1 MLLSTRT
8 FRSVARVWTDR
19 VRSLVAW
26 LPASSEAAQDIIQQ
40 FREAGAVSP
49 ETAQRYHARSRM
61 QEAVFLDLVDRE
73 VIRQPRPGRYY
84 LEERVA
90 KTVPRPV
97 FFR

>member
-61 QEAVFLDLVDRE
+61 QEAVFLELVDRG

-84 LEERVA
+84 LDERA
-90 KTVPRPV
+90 ADTVPRPV
-97 FFR
+97 FIP